1 MSCRC
6 HDISDCGHDIT
17 NLNKGNG
24 YAKELIDSDS
34 TVEDKLTTLSGL
46 YTTTFTVTN
55 IRELVNKNNL
65 LNDRLKALFAQLN
78 TRITAE
84 IEKLTQEL
92 KDMKSE
98 DKQYHEAQRNHH

>member
-6 HDISDCGHDIT
+6 HAISNCQHDIKV
-17 NLNKGNG
+17 LNKSKE
-24 YAKELIDSDS
+24 YVKELIEVDSN
-34 TVEDKLTTLSGL
+34 VEDTLNTLAGL